1 MTLLF
6 FFHVR
11 TTFPDF
17 FLTLNDLTGA
27 GVTLAGTA
35 VGVAVWVAAGGL
47 VCVGGLVTTGLGTG
61 LGVGLVSGR
70 SASVTYHINAGWSYH
85 ILVHPEIFSRNILND
100 KNKRFHFPEKLD
112 SDDISYRQILEDI
125 LHIPAPISDANKLF
139 VMSRIFELL
148 FYLTDNGYSVIENK
162 SKDDSPDKIYKIRY

>member
-1 MTLLF
+1 MALLF

-27 GVTLAGTA
+27 GVTLAGAA
-35 VGVAVWVAAGGL
+35 VGVAVWAAAGGL

-70 SASVTYHINAGWSYH
+70 SASVTSARSKSSASALYC
-85 ILVHPEIFSRNILND
+85 LVT
-100 KNKRFHFPEKLD
+100 
-112 SDDISYRQILEDI
+112 SDTYPVISPHAL
-125 LHIPAPISDANKLF
+125 AA
-139 VMSRIFELL
+139 V
-148 FYLTDNGYSVIENK
+148 
-162 SKDDSPDKIYKIRY
+162 